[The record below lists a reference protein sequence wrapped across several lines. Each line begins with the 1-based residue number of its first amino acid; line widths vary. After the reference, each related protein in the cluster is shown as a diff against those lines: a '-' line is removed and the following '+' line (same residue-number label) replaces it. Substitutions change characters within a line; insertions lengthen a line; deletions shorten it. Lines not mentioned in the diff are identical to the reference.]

1 MIKKIYSLLLVGII
15 SCSFFGCGGTL
26 NNSSNNI
33 QEVDVCGQQVELL
46 KDSDNEVVI
55 EISNCI
61 SQNDGHEY
69 PVSYKTLNGNPDV
82 IESKAKST
90 YEENKKVFPD
100 CVLKVLSV
108 NNKQL
113 EDQYLSGYEHLG
125 IKLNFDLDI
134 IKPFIYILVA
144 CVILSILCCIFI
156 WYQQKKVRD
165 TIQRLAA
172 GVEELTVKEFFKM
185 REVRSGKQ
193 KLLIRRTLLEYTF

>member
-33 QEVDVCGQQVELL
+33 QEVDVCGQRVELL

-100 CVLKVLSV
+100 CVFKVLSV

-113 EDQYLSGYEHLG
+113 ED
-125 IKLNFDLDI
+125 
-134 IKPFIYILVA
+134 
-144 CVILSILCCIFI
+144 
-156 WYQQKKVRD
+156 
-165 TIQRLAA
+165 
-172 GVEELTVKEFFKM
+172 
-185 REVRSGKQ
+185 
-193 KLLIRRTLLEYTF
+193 